1 MSHGASACIDICP
14 TCRATSQNE
23 ARQARSSL
31 RIQEEVSPLESPN
44 SNRGRRSGGPATVTA
59 AERTQARSV
68 SLRRIG
74 RLFTNYRLQLAI
86 VIAINRYAVL
96 AT

>member
-1 MSHGASACIDICP
+1 
-14 TCRATSQNE
+14 
-23 ARQARSSL
+23 
-31 RIQEEVSPLESPN
+31 
-44 SNRGRRSGGPATVTA
+44 
-59 AERTQARSV
+59 V

-96 AT
+96 AA